1 MAGLSTAGKN
11 LALDSGIG
19 GFAYASLHSANAVGT
34 GANELSG
41 GSPAYAR
48 VQITWGDADGATKSN
63 TNEIVFNVP
72 GGASVAEVGYWSAA
86 SGGIFYGSRSVTFES
101 FSGQGTYTI
110 AVGGIQES
118 AA

>member
-1 MAGLSTAGKN
+1 MAGLNTAGKN

-19 GFAYASLHSANAVGT
+19 GFAYASLHSANALSSGD
-34 GANELSG
+34 NELSG
-41 GSPAYAR
+41 GNPAYAR
-48 VQITWGDADGATKSN
+48 VQITWGSASGATKSN

-72 GGASVAEVGYWSAA
+72 SGSTVAEVGYWSAA
-86 SGGIFYGSRSVTFES
+86 SGGTFYGSRSVTFES

-110 AVGGIQES
+110 AVGAIDES